1 MRSKLVIYHRK
12 DKKLREREK
21 SFVLIALKKLEN
33 KIK

>member
-21 SFVLIALKKLEN
+21 KFCFNCFEETRK
-33 KIK
+33 